1 MQRASIPL
9 WVVLVGVLTA
19 GALAGD
25 VEFAISARNTYVGVP
40 VQLQVTITNADDH
53 EQPVLP
59 DIDGADVRLSVPST
73 RSMTSIINGRV
84 EQTSTITYTVSI
96 TPRHTGTLVIPS
108 VRVKVDG
115 AWSSS
120 PPTQIQVEKSDTG
133 NLLFVDVV
141 SDRDSVYV
149 GEPFDATL
157 EIWIK
162 PFRSREVKLNEQTMW
177 RSCVDTRNSH
187 WGAFADVVNAGQVRV
202 HTEWREDEN
211 GEQQKYFVYM
221 LKHEVWPQR
230 AGKFD
235 ASDVSIV
242 VQYPMAVRRNGFSV
256 FSPEY
261 SISSARPLSATV
273 EDVAITIKSPPSEG
287 RPSIYR
293 GAVGQYQMRVS
304 AAPTE
309 VSVGDPISITIDIT
323 SNGSGRLDSLQP
335 PPLVDQKALT
345 TDFRVPD
352 EELAGVVENGVKRFT
367 QSIRAMHDQVTE
379 IPPIAF
385 AYFDPRREQYVTL
398 KSDPIPISVKESTRM
413 AVSQVVDSA
422 RHPAGTDTELT
433 LLEGGVWTNYDDVS
447 ELLAS
452 QSMIPTR
459 RVWGVALILPLI
471 YVTCLL
477 VSRRY
482 RRLSNDHGFARRR
495 VARRTALAHIANLN
509 GADATAAATTVT
521 SAVTGYVAD
530 RCNLPPGGLTRVD
543 AVSRLRQGRISED
556 LVCRVDGL
564 LTECENAQYAGGG
577 RMAAADMITRA
588 RQYLNELERSK
599 L

>member
-1 MQRASIPL
+1 MTMQRASIPF
-9 WVVLVGVLTA
+9 WIVLVGVLA
-19 GALAGD
+19 PAASAGD
-25 VEFAISARNTYVGVP
+25 VEFTISSQETYVGVP
-40 VQLQVTITNADDH
+40 VRLQVTITNADDY

-59 DIDGADVRLSVPST
+59 DIDGADVRLSTPST
-73 RSMTSIINGRV
+73 QSMTSIINGRV
-84 EQTSTITYTVSI
+84 ERSSTVTYTVSI
-96 TPRHTGTLVIPS
+96 TPRRAGTLVIPS
-108 VRVKVDG
+108 IRVKVDG
-115 AWSSS
+115 SWSSS

-149 GEPFDATL
+149 GEPLVATL

-162 PFRSREVKLNEQTMW
+162 PFRSRQVKLNEQTMW

-187 WGAFADVVNAGQVRV
+187 WGPFADVINAGQVRV
-202 HTEWREDEN
+202 RTDWREDEN
-211 GEQQKYFVYM
+211 GEQQEYFVYM

-235 ASDVSIV
+235 ASDVAIV
-242 VQYPMAVRRNGFSV
+242 VQYPMTVRRNRFSV
-256 FSPEY
+256 FAPEY
-261 SISSARPLSATV
+261 SVSSARPVSATV
-273 EDVAITIKSPPSEG
+273 GEVAITIKAPPLDG
-287 RPSIYR
+287 QPSIYR

-309 VSVGDPISITIDIT
+309 VSVGDPISITIDISGT
-323 SNGSGRLDSLQP
+323 GRLDLLQP
-335 PPLVDQKALT
+335 PPLADEKALT

-367 QSIRAMHDQVTE
+367 QSIRATHDQVTE

-385 AYFDPRREQYVTL
+385 AYFDPRSEQYITL

-413 AVSQVVDSA
+413 AVSQVVDSVTRPGGA
-422 RHPAGTDTELT
+422 DTTLT

-452 QSMIPTR
+452 QSMIPMR
-459 RVWGVALILPLI
+459 RAWGVVLGMPLI
-471 YVTCLL
+471 YVACFLI
-477 VSRRY
+477 VRHR
-482 RRLSNDHGFARRR
+482 RRLDGDRGFARRR

-509 GADATAAATTVT
+509 GADATSAASTV
-521 SAVTGYVAD
+521 SAAVTGYVAD

-543 AVSRLRQGRISED
+543 AVSRLRHQHVAED
-556 LVCRVDGL
+556 LVSRVDGL
-564 LTECENAQYAGGG
+564 LAECENAQYAGG
-577 RMAAADMITRA
+577 RASADDLATRA
-588 RQYLNELERSK
+588 RQCINELERVK